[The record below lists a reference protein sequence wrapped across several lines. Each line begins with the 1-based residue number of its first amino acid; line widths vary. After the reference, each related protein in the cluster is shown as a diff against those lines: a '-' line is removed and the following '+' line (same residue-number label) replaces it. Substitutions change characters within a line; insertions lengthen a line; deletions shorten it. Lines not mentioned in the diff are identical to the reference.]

1 MFNVACASTALE
13 HAGTANFYVMLCG
26 MRALPDEEHFLSFI
40 NRDWGIFWCDHFI
53 LGVWGSTHQLQRTD
67 QVFAKRVQMQLQSVS
82 ELGVHLYGRWGNRR
96 AGWLHLPTLRL
107 PQLRLLPGTQ
117 CFNRYCLFIDMFHPS
132 SVCFFWKTIDGAYM
146 CHLHFIYGFK
156 AVLWLSRDIG

>member
-1 MFNVACASTALE
+1 MALKVGLDGMDWFLGVVKYRVPYTA
-13 HAGTANFYVMLCG
+13 
-26 MRALPDEEHFLSFI
+26 

-132 SVCFFWKTIDGAYM
+132 SVCFFFENHRW
-146 CHLHFIYGFK
+146 HFCVTYILSMVLKPFNGFLETLGSPGHHIY
-156 AVLWLSRDIG
+156 L